1 MIPKVI
7 DNYSNKSENF
17 RRHTDPAWLWIVV
30 STASVSLHLLVF
42 WLIRS
47 TDEFPAWFPQ
57 SHQSSV
63 PIDFL
68 EISSEQKSIIKPKS
82 TTPKVKQQSSFSL
95 SPKSLP
101 ITHSNQDDSEITSSI
116 NLPQKHK
123 NLKPEVIKPEVIKP
137 EVIKPE
143 VIKPELIKPELIK
156 PEVLKPELIKPEL
169 IKPEVLKPEVI
180 KPEVTKPEV
189 IKPEVIKPEVIKPEL
204 IKPEVIKPEVTKPE
218 VIKPELIKPEVIKP
232 EVTKPE
238 VTKPEVT
245 KPELIKPLIR
255 QQSYPTNATPETTP
269 IIPEPEL
276 PWNRRQEVIL
286 GQETVLPSDIPAD
299 SPTPAVEPPL
309 NPNSEPSP
317 TVNQG
322 GSIATITPVLKEE
335 VNELIQQGQIRV
347 DGLPDVLAE
356 YKGSTE
362 KELELSSL
370 PTDEI
375 IKSANILISLIID
388 SNGYFQQAEII
399 TIEPEV
405 LPREISIYEQAINQ
419 IFAQERFLAGYNQDG
434 SKPDLSN
441 LYIRLQLKIEP
452 INSQ

>member
-1 MIPKVI
+1 
-7 DNYSNKSENF
+7 
-17 RRHTDPAWLWIVV
+17 
-30 STASVSLHLLVF
+30 
-42 WLIRS
+42 
-47 TDEFPAWFPQ
+47 
-57 SHQSSV
+57 
-63 PIDFL
+63 
-68 EISSEQKSIIKPKS
+68 
-82 TTPKVKQQSSFSL
+82 
-95 SPKSLP
+95 
-101 ITHSNQDDSEITSSI
+101 
-116 NLPQKHK
+116 
-123 NLKPEVIKPEVIKP
+123 
-137 EVIKPE
+137 
-143 VIKPELIKPELIK
+143 
-156 PEVLKPELIKPEL
+156 
-169 IKPEVLKPEVI
+169 
-180 KPEVTKPEV
+180 EVT
-189 IKPEVIKPEVIKPEL
+189 
-204 IKPEVIKPEVTKPE
+204 
-218 VIKPELIKPEVIKP
+218 
-232 EVTKPE
+232 
-238 VTKPEVT
+238 
-245 KPELIKPLIR
+245 KPLIR

-269 IIPEPEL
+269 IIPEREL

-286 GQETVLPSDIPAD
+286 GKETVLPSDIPAD

-322 GSIATITPVLKEE
+322 GAIATIAPVLKEE
-335 VNELIQQGQIRV
+335 VNELIQQRQIRA

-370 PTDEI
+370 PGDEI

-405 LPREISIYEQAINQ
+405 LSGEISIYEQAINQ
-419 IFAQERFLAGYNQDG
+419 IFADEMFLAGYNQDG

>member
-1 MIPKVI
+1 MIPTVI

-42 WLIRS
+42 WLMRS

-57 SHQSSV
+57 SNQNSI

-68 EISSEQKSIIKPKS
+68 EISSEQKSIIKQKS

-95 SPKSLP
+95 SPQSSA
-101 ITHSNQDDSEITSSI
+101 ITDSNQDHSEINSSV
-116 NLPQKHK
+116 NLPQQHK
-123 NLKPEVIKPEVIKP
+123 NQKPEV
-137 EVIKPE
+137 
-143 VIKPELIKPELIK
+143 
-156 PEVLKPELIKPEL
+156 
-169 IKPEVLKPEVI
+169 IKPEVLKPEV
-180 KPEVTKPEV
+180 T
-189 IKPEVIKPEVIKPEL
+189 
-204 IKPEVIKPEVTKPE
+204 
-218 VIKPELIKPEVIKP
+218 
-232 EVTKPE
+232 
-238 VTKPEVT
+238 
-245 KPELIKPLIR
+245 KPLIR

-269 IIPEPEL
+269 IIPEREL

-286 GQETVLPSDIPAD
+286 GKETVLPSDIPAD

-322 GSIATITPVLKEE
+322 GAIATITPVLKEE
-335 VNELIQQGQIRV
+335 VNELIQQRQIRA

-370 PTDEI
+370 PGDEI
-375 IKSANILISLIID
+375 ITSANILISLIID
-388 SNGYFQQAEII
+388 SNGHFQQAKII

-405 LPREISIYEQAINQ
+405 LSGEISIYEQAINQ
-419 IFAQERFLAGYNQDG
+419 IFADEMFLAGYNQDG

>member
-1 MIPKVI
+1 MIPTVI

-17 RRHTDPAWLWIVV
+17 RRRTDPAWLWIVV
-30 STASVSLHLLVF
+30 STASVSLHLFVF

-68 EISSEQKSIIKPKS
+68 EISSEQKPIIKPKS

-95 SPKSLP
+95 SPQSLP
-101 ITHSNQDDSEITSSI
+101 ITHNNQDHSEISSSI

-123 NLKPEVIKPEVIKP
+123 NQ
-137 EVIKPE
+137 
-143 VIKPELIKPELIK
+143 
-156 PEVLKPELIKPEL
+156 
-169 IKPEVLKPEVI
+169 KPEVLKPEVL
-180 KPEVTKPEV
+180 KPEVLKPEV
-189 IKPEVIKPEVIKPEL
+189 LKPEVLKPEVL
-204 IKPEVIKPEVTKPE
+204 KPEVLKPEVLKPE
-218 VIKPELIKPEVIKP
+218 VLKPEVLKP
-232 EVTKPE
+232 EVLKPE
-238 VTKPEVT
+238 VLKPEVL
-245 KPELIKPLIR
+245 KPEVLKPEVLKPEVLKPEVLKPLIR
-255 QQSYPTNATPETTP
+255 QQSYPTNVTPETTP
-269 IIPEPEL
+269 IIPEREL

-286 GQETVLPSDIPAD
+286 GKETALPSDIPAD

-322 GSIATITPVLKEE
+322 GAIATINPVQKEE
-335 VNELIQQGQIRV
+335 VNELIQQGQIRA

-362 KELELSSL
+362 KELELISL
-370 PTDEI
+370 PGDEI
-375 IKSANILISLIID
+375 IKSANILASLIID
-388 SNGYFQQAEII
+388 SNGSFQQAEII

-405 LPREISIYEQAINQ
+405 LSGERSIYEQAINR
-419 IFAQERFLAGYNQDG
+419 IFAQERFLAAYNQDG

>member
-1 MIPKVI
+1 MIPTVI

-42 WLIRS
+42 WLMRS

-57 SHQSSV
+57 SNQNSI

-68 EISSEQKSIIKPKS
+68 EISSEQKSIIKQKS

-95 SPKSLP
+95 SPQSSA
-101 ITHSNQDDSEITSSI
+101 ITDSNQDHSEINSSG
-116 NLPQKHK
+116 NLPQQHK
-123 NLKPEVIKPEVIKP
+123 NQKPEV
-137 EVIKPE
+137 
-143 VIKPELIKPELIK
+143 
-156 PEVLKPELIKPEL
+156 
-169 IKPEVLKPEVI
+169 IKPEVLKPEV
-180 KPEVTKPEV
+180 T
-189 IKPEVIKPEVIKPEL
+189 
-204 IKPEVIKPEVTKPE
+204 
-218 VIKPELIKPEVIKP
+218 
-232 EVTKPE
+232 
-238 VTKPEVT
+238 
-245 KPELIKPLIR
+245 KPLIR

-269 IIPEPEL
+269 IIPEREL

-286 GQETVLPSDIPAD
+286 GKETVLPSDIPAD

-322 GSIATITPVLKEE
+322 GAIATITPVLKEE
-335 VNELIQQGQIRV
+335 VNELIQQRQIRA

-370 PTDEI
+370 PGDEI
-375 IKSANILISLIID
+375 ITSANILISLIID
-388 SNGYFQQAEII
+388 SNGHFQQAKII

-405 LPREISIYEQAINQ
+405 LSGEISIYEQAINQ
-419 IFAQERFLAGYNQDG
+419 IFADEMFLAGYNQDG

>member
-123 NLKPEVIKPEVIKP
+123 NLKPEVLKPEVLKPEVLKPEVIKPEVIKP

-143 VIKPELIKPELIK
+143 VIKPEA
-156 PEVLKPELIKPEL
+156 
-169 IKPEVLKPEVI
+169 LKPEVI
-180 KPEVTKPEV
+180 
-189 IKPEVIKPEVIKPEL
+189 
-204 IKPEVIKPEVTKPE
+204 
-218 VIKPELIKPEVIKP
+218 
-232 EVTKPE
+232 
-238 VTKPEVT
+238 KPEVT

-322 GSIATITPVLKEE
+322 GAIATITPVLKEE

>member
-1 MIPKVI
+1 MIPTVI

-17 RRHTDPAWLWIVV
+17 RRHTDPAWLWILV

-57 SHQSSV
+57 SHQTSV

-68 EISSEQKSIIKPKS
+68 EISSEQKPIIKPKS
-82 TTPKVKQQSSFSL
+82 TTPKIKQQSSFL
-95 SPKSLP
+95 PSPKSLP
-101 ITHSNQDDSEITSSI
+101 ITHSNQDHNEITSSG

-123 NLKPEVIKPEVIKP
+123 NQKPEVIKPEVLKPQVLKPQVLKPEVTKPEVIKPEVIKP

-143 VIKPELIKPELIK
+143 VIKPE
-156 PEVLKPELIKPEL
+156 
-169 IKPEVLKPEVI
+169 VI
-180 KPEVTKPEV
+180 KPEV
-189 IKPEVIKPEVIKPEL
+189 
-204 IKPEVIKPEVTKPE
+204 
-218 VIKPELIKPEVIKP
+218 
-232 EVTKPE
+232 
-238 VTKPEVT
+238 
-245 KPELIKPLIR
+245 IKPLIR

-269 IIPEPEL
+269 IIPEREL

-286 GQETVLPSDIPAD
+286 GKETVLPSDIPAD

-322 GSIATITPVLKEE
+322 GAIATINPVPKEE
-335 VNELIQQGQIRV
+335 VNKLIQQGQIRV

-362 KELELSSL
+362 KELELISL
-370 PTDEI
+370 PGDEI
-375 IKSANILISLIID
+375 IKPANILTSLIID
-388 SNGYFQQAEII
+388 SNGFFQQAEII

-405 LPREISIYEQAINQ
+405 LSGERSIYEQAINR
-419 IFAQERFLAGYNQDG
+419 IFAQERFLAGYNQNG

>member
-1 MIPKVI
+1 MIPTVI

-30 STASVSLHLLVF
+30 STASVCLHLLVF

-57 SHQSSV
+57 SDQSSV

-68 EISSEQKSIIKPKS
+68 EISSEQKSIIKPTS

-101 ITHSNQDDSEITSSI
+101 ITHSNQDHSEINPSD
-116 NLPQKHK
+116 NLPQQHK
-123 NLKPEVIKPEVIKP
+123 NQKPEVLKPEVIKPEVIKP
-137 EVIKPE
+137 EV
-143 VIKPELIKPELIK
+143 
-156 PEVLKPELIKPEL
+156 
-169 IKPEVLKPEVI
+169 
-180 KPEVTKPEV
+180 TKPV
-189 IKPEVIKPEVIKPEL
+189 
-204 IKPEVIKPEVTKPE
+204 
-218 VIKPELIKPEVIKP
+218 
-232 EVTKPE
+232 
-238 VTKPEVT
+238 
-245 KPELIKPLIR
+245 IR

-269 IIPEPEL
+269 IIPEREL

-286 GQETVLPSDIPAD
+286 GKETVLPSDIPAD
-299 SPTPAVEPPL
+299 SPSPAVEPPL
-309 NPNSEPSP
+309 NSNSEPSP

-322 GSIATITPVLKEE
+322 GAIATIAPVLKEE
-335 VNELIQQGQIRV
+335 VNELIQQGEIRA

-370 PTDEI
+370 PGDEI

-405 LPREISIYEQAINQ
+405 LSGEISIYEQAINQ

>member
-1 MIPKVI
+1 MIPTVI

-42 WLIRS
+42 WLMRS

-57 SHQSSV
+57 SDQSSV

-68 EISSEQKSIIKPKS
+68 EISSEQKSIIKPTS

-95 SPKSLP
+95 SPQSSA
-101 ITHSNQDDSEITSSI
+101 ITDSNQDHSEINSSG
-116 NLPQKHK
+116 NLPQQHK
-123 NLKPEVIKPEVIKP
+123 NQKPEV
-137 EVIKPE
+137 
-143 VIKPELIKPELIK
+143 
-156 PEVLKPELIKPEL
+156 
-169 IKPEVLKPEVI
+169 IKPEVLKPEV
-180 KPEVTKPEV
+180 T
-189 IKPEVIKPEVIKPEL
+189 
-204 IKPEVIKPEVTKPE
+204 
-218 VIKPELIKPEVIKP
+218 
-232 EVTKPE
+232 
-238 VTKPEVT
+238 
-245 KPELIKPLIR
+245 KPLIR

-269 IIPEPEL
+269 IIPEREL

-286 GQETVLPSDIPAD
+286 GKETVLPSDIPAD

-322 GSIATITPVLKEE
+322 GAIATIAPVLKEE
-335 VNELIQQGQIRV
+335 VNELIQQGEIRA

-370 PTDEI
+370 PGDEI

-405 LPREISIYEQAINQ
+405 LSGEISIYEQAINQ

>member
-1 MIPKVI
+1 MIPTVI

-42 WLIRS
+42 WLMRS

-57 SHQSSV
+57 SDQSSV

-68 EISSEQKSIIKPKS
+68 EISSEQKSIIKPTS

-95 SPKSLP
+95 SPQSSA
-101 ITHSNQDDSEITSSI
+101 ITDSNQDHSEINSSV
-116 NLPQKHK
+116 NLPQQHK
-123 NLKPEVIKPEVIKP
+123 NQKPEV
-137 EVIKPE
+137 
-143 VIKPELIKPELIK
+143 
-156 PEVLKPELIKPEL
+156 
-169 IKPEVLKPEVI
+169 IKPEVLKPEV
-180 KPEVTKPEV
+180 T
-189 IKPEVIKPEVIKPEL
+189 
-204 IKPEVIKPEVTKPE
+204 
-218 VIKPELIKPEVIKP
+218 
-232 EVTKPE
+232 
-238 VTKPEVT
+238 
-245 KPELIKPLIR
+245 KPLIR

-269 IIPEPEL
+269 IIPEREL

-286 GQETVLPSDIPAD
+286 GKETVLPSDIPAD

-317 TVNQG
+317 TANKG
-322 GSIATITPVLKEE
+322 GAIATITPVLKEE
-335 VNELIQQGQIRV
+335 VNELIQQGEIRA

-370 PTDEI
+370 PGDEI

-405 LPREISIYEQAINQ
+405 LSGEISIYEQAINQ

>member
-1 MIPKVI
+1 MIPTVI

-30 STASVSLHLLVF
+30 SIASVSIHLLVF

-95 SPKSLP
+95 SPKSSA
-101 ITHSNQDDSEITSSI
+101 ITDSNQDHSEINPSD
-116 NLPQKHK
+116 NLPQQHK
-123 NLKPEVIKPEVIKP
+123 NQKPEVLKPEVLKPEVLKPEVIKPEVIKP

-143 VIKPELIKPELIK
+143 A
-156 PEVLKPELIKPEL
+156 
-169 IKPEVLKPEVI
+169 
-180 KPEVTKPEV
+180 
-189 IKPEVIKPEVIKPEL
+189 
-204 IKPEVIKPEVTKPE
+204 
-218 VIKPELIKPEVIKP
+218 
-232 EVTKPE
+232 
-238 VTKPEVT
+238 
-245 KPELIKPLIR
+245 IKPLIR
-255 QQSYPTNATPETTP
+255 QQSYPSNATPETTP
-269 IIPEPEL
+269 IIPEREL
-276 PWNRRQEVIL
+276 PWHRRQEVIL
-286 GQETVLPSDIPAD
+286 GKETVLPSDIPAS

-309 NPNSEPSP
+309 NSNSEPSP

-322 GSIATITPVLKEE
+322 GAIATITPILREE
-335 VNELIQQGQIRV
+335 INELIQKGQIRA
-347 DGLPDVLAE
+347 DGLPDVIAE
-356 YKGSTE
+356 YKGSTD
-362 KELELSSL
+362 KEIELISL
-370 PTDEI
+370 PGDEI
-375 IKSANILISLIID
+375 IQSANILTSLIID
-388 SNGYFQQAEII
+388 SNGYFKQAEII

-405 LPREISIYEQAINQ
+405 LSGERSIYEQAINQ
-419 IFAQERFLAGYNQDG
+419 IFAQERFIAGYNQDG

>member
-1 MIPKVI
+1 MIPTVI

-42 WLIRS
+42 WLMRS

-57 SHQSSV
+57 SNQNSI

-68 EISSEQKSIIKPKS
+68 EISSEQKSIIKPTS

-95 SPKSLP
+95 SPQSSA
-101 ITHSNQDDSEITSSI
+101 ITHSNQDHSEINPSD
-116 NLPQKHK
+116 NLPQQHK
-123 NLKPEVIKPEVIKP
+123 NQKPEV
-137 EVIKPE
+137 
-143 VIKPELIKPELIK
+143 
-156 PEVLKPELIKPEL
+156 
-169 IKPEVLKPEVI
+169 IKPEVLKPEV
-180 KPEVTKPEV
+180 T
-189 IKPEVIKPEVIKPEL
+189 
-204 IKPEVIKPEVTKPE
+204 
-218 VIKPELIKPEVIKP
+218 
-232 EVTKPE
+232 
-238 VTKPEVT
+238 
-245 KPELIKPLIR
+245 KPLIR

-269 IIPEPEL
+269 IIPEREL

-286 GQETVLPSDIPAD
+286 GKETVLPSDIPAD

-322 GSIATITPVLKEE
+322 GAIATIAPVLKEE
-335 VNELIQQGQIRV
+335 VNELIQQGEIRA

-370 PTDEI
+370 PGDEI

-405 LPREISIYEQAINQ
+405 LSGEISIYEQAINQ

>member
-1 MIPKVI
+1 MIPTVI

-42 WLIRS
+42 WLMRS

-57 SHQSSV
+57 SDQSSV

-68 EISSEQKSIIKPKS
+68 EISSEQKSIIKPTS

-95 SPKSLP
+95 SPQSSA
-101 ITHSNQDDSEITSSI
+101 ITHSNQDHSEINSSV
-116 NLPQKHK
+116 NLPQQHK
-123 NLKPEVIKPEVIKP
+123 NQKPEV
-137 EVIKPE
+137 
-143 VIKPELIKPELIK
+143 
-156 PEVLKPELIKPEL
+156 
-169 IKPEVLKPEVI
+169 IKPEVLKPEV
-180 KPEVTKPEV
+180 T
-189 IKPEVIKPEVIKPEL
+189 
-204 IKPEVIKPEVTKPE
+204 
-218 VIKPELIKPEVIKP
+218 
-232 EVTKPE
+232 
-238 VTKPEVT
+238 
-245 KPELIKPLIR
+245 KPLIR

-269 IIPEPEL
+269 IIPEREL

-286 GQETVLPSDIPAD
+286 GKETVLPSDIPAD

-322 GSIATITPVLKEE
+322 GAIATIAPVLKEE
-335 VNELIQQGQIRV
+335 VNELIQQGEIRA

-370 PTDEI
+370 PGDEI
-375 IKSANILISLIID
+375 ITSANILTSLIID

-405 LPREISIYEQAINQ
+405 LSGEISIYEQAINQ

>member
-1 MIPKVI
+1 MIPTVI

-42 WLIRS
+42 WLMRS

-57 SHQSSV
+57 SDQSSV

-95 SPKSLP
+95 SPQSSD
-101 ITHSNQDDSEITSSI
+101 ITHSNQDHSEINPSD
-116 NLPQKHK
+116 NLPQQHK
-123 NLKPEVIKPEVIKP
+123 NQKPEV
-137 EVIKPE
+137 
-143 VIKPELIKPELIK
+143 
-156 PEVLKPELIKPEL
+156 
-169 IKPEVLKPEVI
+169 IKPEVLKPEV
-180 KPEVTKPEV
+180 T
-189 IKPEVIKPEVIKPEL
+189 
-204 IKPEVIKPEVTKPE
+204 
-218 VIKPELIKPEVIKP
+218 
-232 EVTKPE
+232 
-238 VTKPEVT
+238 
-245 KPELIKPLIR
+245 KPLIR

-269 IIPEPEL
+269 IIPEREL

-286 GQETVLPSDIPAD
+286 GKETVLPSDIPAD

-322 GSIATITPVLKEE
+322 GAIATIAPVLKEE
-335 VNELIQQGQIRV
+335 VNELIQQGEIRA

-370 PTDEI
+370 PGDEI

-405 LPREISIYEQAINQ
+405 LSGEISIYEQAINR

>member
-1 MIPKVI
+1 MIPTVI

-30 STASVSLHLLVF
+30 YTASVSLHLLVF

-57 SHQSSV
+57 SHQTSV

-68 EISSEQKSIIKPKS
+68 EISSEQKPIIKPKS
-82 TTPKVKQQSSFSL
+82 TTPKIKQQSSFL
-95 SPKSLP
+95 PSPKSLP
-101 ITHSNQDDSEITSSI
+101 ITHSNQDHSEITSSG

-123 NLKPEVIKPEVIKP
+123 NQKPEVIKPEVIKPEVIKPEVLKPQVLKPEVIKPEVIKP

-143 VIKPELIKPELIK
+143 VIKPE
-156 PEVLKPELIKPEL
+156 
-169 IKPEVLKPEVI
+169 
-180 KPEVTKPEV
+180 V
-189 IKPEVIKPEVIKPEL
+189 IKPEVIKPEVIKP
-204 IKPEVIKPEVTKPE
+204 
-218 VIKPELIKPEVIKP
+218 
-232 EVTKPE
+232 
-238 VTKPEVT
+238 
-245 KPELIKPLIR
+245 LIR
-255 QQSYPTNATPETTP
+255 QQSYPTNVRPETTP
-269 IIPEPEL
+269 IIPEREL

-286 GQETVLPSDIPAD
+286 GKETALPSDIPAD

-322 GSIATITPVLKEE
+322 GAIATIHPVLKEE
-335 VNELIQQGQIRV
+335 VNELIQKRQIRA

-362 KELELSSL
+362 KELELISL
-370 PTDEI
+370 PGDEI
-375 IKSANILISLIID
+375 IKSANILASLIID

>member
-1 MIPKVI
+1 MIPTVI

-42 WLIRS
+42 WLMRS

-57 SHQSSV
+57 SDQSSV

-68 EISSEQKSIIKPKS
+68 EISSEQKSIIKPTS

-95 SPKSLP
+95 SPQSSA
-101 ITHSNQDDSEITSSI
+101 ITHSNQDHSEINPSD
-116 NLPQKHK
+116 NLPQQHK
-123 NLKPEVIKPEVIKP
+123 NQKPEV
-137 EVIKPE
+137 
-143 VIKPELIKPELIK
+143 
-156 PEVLKPELIKPEL
+156 
-169 IKPEVLKPEVI
+169 IKPEVLKPEV
-180 KPEVTKPEV
+180 T
-189 IKPEVIKPEVIKPEL
+189 
-204 IKPEVIKPEVTKPE
+204 
-218 VIKPELIKPEVIKP
+218 
-232 EVTKPE
+232 
-238 VTKPEVT
+238 
-245 KPELIKPLIR
+245 KPLIR

-269 IIPEPEL
+269 IIPEREL

-286 GQETVLPSDIPAD
+286 GKETVLPSDIPAD

-322 GSIATITPVLKEE
+322 GAIATIAPVLKEE
-335 VNELIQQGQIRV
+335 VNELIQQGEIRA

-370 PTDEI
+370 PGDEI

-405 LPREISIYEQAINQ
+405 LSGEISIYEQAINQ
-419 IFAQERFLAGYNQDG
+419 IFADEMFLAGYNQDG

>member
-1 MIPKVI
+1 MIPTVI

-42 WLIRS
+42 WLMRS

-57 SHQSSV
+57 SDQSSV

-68 EISSEQKSIIKPKS
+68 EISSEQKSIIKPTS

-95 SPKSLP
+95 SPQSSA
-101 ITHSNQDDSEITSSI
+101 ITHSNQDHSEINPSD
-116 NLPQKHK
+116 NLPQQHK
-123 NLKPEVIKPEVIKP
+123 NQKPEV
-137 EVIKPE
+137 
-143 VIKPELIKPELIK
+143 
-156 PEVLKPELIKPEL
+156 
-169 IKPEVLKPEVI
+169 IKPEVLKPEV
-180 KPEVTKPEV
+180 T
-189 IKPEVIKPEVIKPEL
+189 
-204 IKPEVIKPEVTKPE
+204 
-218 VIKPELIKPEVIKP
+218 
-232 EVTKPE
+232 
-238 VTKPEVT
+238 
-245 KPELIKPLIR
+245 KPLIR

-269 IIPEPEL
+269 IIPEREL

-286 GQETVLPSDIPAD
+286 GKETVLPSDIPAD

-322 GSIATITPVLKEE
+322 GAIATIAPVLKEE
-335 VNELIQQGQIRV
+335 VNELIQQGEIRA

-370 PTDEI
+370 PGDEI

-405 LPREISIYEQAINQ
+405 LSGEISIYEQAINR

>member
-101 ITHSNQDDSEITSSI
+101 ITHSNQDHSEITSSI

-123 NLKPEVIKPEVIKP
+123 NQKPEVLKPEVLKPEVLKPEVLKPEVLKPEVIKPEVIKP

-143 VIKPELIKPELIK
+143 ALKPEVIKPELIKPELIK
-156 PEVLKPELIKPEL
+156 PEL
-169 IKPEVLKPEVI
+169 IKPEV
-180 KPEVTKPEV
+180 
-189 IKPEVIKPEVIKPEL
+189 
-204 IKPEVIKPEVTKPE
+204 
-218 VIKPELIKPEVIKP
+218 IKPEVIKP

-238 VTKPEVT
+238 VTKPEVIKPEVI

-322 GSIATITPVLKEE
+322 GAIATITPVLKEE

-405 LPREISIYEQAINQ
+405 LSGERSIYEQAINR

>member
-68 EISSEQKSIIKPKS
+68 EISSEQKSIIKLKS

-101 ITHSNQDDSEITSSI
+101 ITHSNQDHSEITSSV

-123 NLKPEVIKPEVIKP
+123 NQKPEVLKPEVTKPEVIKPEVIKPEVLKPEVIKPEVIKP

-143 VIKPELIKPELIK
+143 V
-156 PEVLKPELIKPEL
+156 
-169 IKPEVLKPEVI
+169 LKPEVI
-180 KPEVTKPEV
+180 KPEVT
-189 IKPEVIKPEVIKPEL
+189 
-204 IKPEVIKPEVTKPE
+204 
-218 VIKPELIKPEVIKP
+218 
-232 EVTKPE
+232 
-238 VTKPEVT
+238 
-245 KPELIKPLIR
+245 KPLIR

-322 GSIATITPVLKEE
+322 GAIATINPVLKEE

>member
-1 MIPKVI
+1 MIPTVI

-42 WLIRS
+42 WLMRS

-57 SHQSSV
+57 SDQSSV

-68 EISSEQKSIIKPKS
+68 EISSEQKPIIKPKS

-101 ITHSNQDDSEITSSI
+101 ITHSNQDHSEITSSV

-123 NLKPEVIKPEVIKP
+123 NQ
-137 EVIKPE
+137 
-143 VIKPELIKPELIK
+143 
-156 PEVLKPELIKPEL
+156 
-169 IKPEVLKPEVI
+169 KPEVLKPEVI
-180 KPEVTKPEV
+180 KPEVLKPEV
-189 IKPEVIKPEVIKPEL
+189 
-204 IKPEVIKPEVTKPE
+204 
-218 VIKPELIKPEVIKP
+218 IKPEVIKP

-238 VTKPEVT
+238 VTKPEVL
-245 KPELIKPLIR
+245 KPEVIKPLIR

-269 IIPEPEL
+269 IIPEREL

-286 GQETVLPSDIPAD
+286 GKETVLPSDIPAD

-322 GSIATITPVLKEE
+322 GAIATINPVQKEE
-335 VNELIQQGQIRV
+335 VNELIQQGEIRA

-362 KELELSSL
+362 KELELISL
-370 PTDEI
+370 PGDEI
-375 IKSANILISLIID
+375 IKSANILASLIID

-405 LPREISIYEQAINQ
+405 LSGEINIYEQAINQ

>member
-1 MIPKVI
+1 MIPTVI

-42 WLIRS
+42 WLMRS

-57 SHQSSV
+57 SDQSSV

-95 SPKSLP
+95 SPQSSD
-101 ITHSNQDDSEITSSI
+101 ITHSNQDHSEINPSD
-116 NLPQKHK
+116 NLPQQHK
-123 NLKPEVIKPEVIKP
+123 NQ
-137 EVIKPE
+137 
-143 VIKPELIKPELIK
+143 
-156 PEVLKPELIKPEL
+156 
-169 IKPEVLKPEVI
+169 KPEVLKPEVTKPEVLKPEVTKPEVL

-189 IKPEVIKPEVIKPEL
+189 I
-204 IKPEVIKPEVTKPE
+204 
-218 VIKPELIKPEVIKP
+218 
-232 EVTKPE
+232 
-238 VTKPEVT
+238 
-245 KPELIKPLIR
+245 
-255 QQSYPTNATPETTP
+255 
-269 IIPEPEL
+269 IPEREL

-286 GQETVLPSDIPAD
+286 GKETVLPSDIPAD

-322 GSIATITPVLKEE
+322 GAIATIAPVLKEE
-335 VNELIQQGQIRV
+335 VNELIQQGEIRA

-370 PTDEI
+370 PGDEI

-405 LPREISIYEQAINQ
+405 LSGEISIYEQAINR

>member
-1 MIPKVI
+1 MIPTVI

-42 WLIRS
+42 WLMRS

-57 SHQSSV
+57 SNQNSI

-68 EISSEQKSIIKPKS
+68 EISSEQKSIIKQKS

-95 SPKSLP
+95 SPQSSA
-101 ITHSNQDDSEITSSI
+101 ITDSNQDHSEINSSG
-116 NLPQKHK
+116 NLPQQHK
-123 NLKPEVIKPEVIKP
+123 NQKPEV
-137 EVIKPE
+137 
-143 VIKPELIKPELIK
+143 
-156 PEVLKPELIKPEL
+156 
-169 IKPEVLKPEVI
+169 IKPEVLKPEV
-180 KPEVTKPEV
+180 T
-189 IKPEVIKPEVIKPEL
+189 
-204 IKPEVIKPEVTKPE
+204 
-218 VIKPELIKPEVIKP
+218 
-232 EVTKPE
+232 
-238 VTKPEVT
+238 
-245 KPELIKPLIR
+245 KPLIR

-269 IIPEPEL
+269 IIPEREL

-286 GQETVLPSDIPAD
+286 GKETVLPSDIPAD

-322 GSIATITPVLKEE
+322 GAIATITPVLKEE
-335 VNELIQQGQIRV
+335 VNELIQQIQIRA

-370 PTDEI
+370 PGDEI
-375 IKSANILISLIID
+375 ITSANILISLIID
-388 SNGYFQQAEII
+388 SNGHFQQAKII

-405 LPREISIYEQAINQ
+405 LSGEISIYEQAINQ
-419 IFAQERFLAGYNQDG
+419 IFADEMFLAGYNQDG

>member
-1 MIPKVI
+1 MIPTVI

-17 RRHTDPAWLWIVV
+17 RRRTDPAWLWIVV
-30 STASVSLHLLVF
+30 STASVSLHLFVF

-68 EISSEQKSIIKPKS
+68 EISSEQKPIIKPKS

-95 SPKSLP
+95 SPQSLP
-101 ITHSNQDDSEITSSI
+101 ITHNNQDHSEISSSI

-123 NLKPEVIKPEVIKP
+123 NQ
-137 EVIKPE
+137 
-143 VIKPELIKPELIK
+143 
-156 PEVLKPELIKPEL
+156 
-169 IKPEVLKPEVI
+169 KPEVLKPEVLKPEVLKPEVLKPEVLKPEVLKPEVL

-189 IKPEVIKPEVIKPEL
+189 LKPEVL
-204 IKPEVIKPEVTKPE
+204 KPEVTKPE
-218 VIKPELIKPEVIKP
+218 VLKPEVLKP
-232 EVTKPE
+232 EV
-238 VTKPEVT
+238 
-245 KPELIKPLIR
+245 LKPLIR
-255 QQSYPTNATPETTP
+255 QQSYPTNVTPETTP
-269 IIPEPEL
+269 IIPEREL

-286 GQETVLPSDIPAD
+286 GKETALPSDIPAD

-322 GSIATITPVLKEE
+322 GAIATINPVQKEE
-335 VNELIQQGQIRV
+335 VNELIQQGQIRA

-362 KELELSSL
+362 KELELISL
-370 PTDEI
+370 PGDEI
-375 IKSANILISLIID
+375 IKSANILASLIID
-388 SNGYFQQAEII
+388 SNGSFQQAEII

-405 LPREISIYEQAINQ
+405 LSGERSIYEQAINR
-419 IFAQERFLAGYNQDG
+419 IFAQERFLAAYNQDG

>member
-1 MIPKVI
+1 MIPTVI

-42 WLIRS
+42 WLMRS

-57 SHQSSV
+57 SNQNSI

-68 EISSEQKSIIKPKS
+68 EISSEQKSIIKPTS

-95 SPKSLP
+95 SPQSSA
-101 ITHSNQDDSEITSSI
+101 ITDSNQDHSEINSSG
-116 NLPQKHK
+116 NLPQQHK
-123 NLKPEVIKPEVIKP
+123 NQKPEV
-137 EVIKPE
+137 
-143 VIKPELIKPELIK
+143 
-156 PEVLKPELIKPEL
+156 
-169 IKPEVLKPEVI
+169 IKPEVLKPEV
-180 KPEVTKPEV
+180 T
-189 IKPEVIKPEVIKPEL
+189 
-204 IKPEVIKPEVTKPE
+204 
-218 VIKPELIKPEVIKP
+218 
-232 EVTKPE
+232 
-238 VTKPEVT
+238 
-245 KPELIKPLIR
+245 KPLIR

-269 IIPEPEL
+269 IIPEREL

-286 GQETVLPSDIPAD
+286 GKETVLPSDIPAD

-322 GSIATITPVLKEE
+322 GAIATITPVLKEE
-335 VNELIQQGQIRV
+335 VNELIQQRQIRA

-370 PTDEI
+370 PGDEI

-405 LPREISIYEQAINQ
+405 LSGEISIYEQAINQ
-419 IFAQERFLAGYNQDG
+419 IFADEMFLAGYNQDG

>member
-68 EISSEQKSIIKPKS
+68 EISSEQKSIIKLKS

-101 ITHSNQDDSEITSSI
+101 ITHSNQDHSEITSSI

-123 NLKPEVIKPEVIKP
+123 NQ
-137 EVIKPE
+137 
-143 VIKPELIKPELIK
+143 
-156 PEVLKPELIKPEL
+156 
-169 IKPEVLKPEVI
+169 KPEVLKPEVL
-180 KPEVTKPEV
+180 KPEVT
-189 IKPEVIKPEVIKPEL
+189 
-204 IKPEVIKPEVTKPE
+204 
-218 VIKPELIKPEVIKP
+218 
-232 EVTKPE
+232 
-238 VTKPEVT
+238 
-245 KPELIKPLIR
+245 KPLIR

-322 GSIATITPVLKEE
+322 GAIATITPVLKEE

>member
-101 ITHSNQDDSEITSSI
+101 ITDSNQDHSDITSSV

-123 NLKPEVIKPEVIKP
+123 NQ
-137 EVIKPE
+137 
-143 VIKPELIKPELIK
+143 
-156 PEVLKPELIKPEL
+156 
-169 IKPEVLKPEVI
+169 KPEVLKPEVL
-180 KPEVTKPEV
+180 KPEV
-189 IKPEVIKPEVIKPEL
+189 L
-204 IKPEVIKPEVTKPE
+204 
-218 VIKPELIKPEVIKP
+218 KP

-238 VTKPEVT
+238 VT
-245 KPELIKPLIR
+245 KPLIR

-269 IIPEPEL
+269 IIPEREL

-286 GQETVLPSDIPAD
+286 GKETFLPPDIPAD
-299 SPTPAVEPPL
+299 SPTPTVEPPL

-322 GSIATITPVLKEE
+322 GAIATITPVPKEE
-335 VNELIQQGQIRV
+335 VNELIQQEQIRV

>member
-63 PIDFL
+63 PIDLL

-123 NLKPEVIKPEVIKP
+123 TQKPEVLKPEVLKPEVIKPEVLKP

-143 VIKPELIKPELIK
+143 VLK
-156 PEVLKPELIKPEL
+156 PEVI
-169 IKPEVLKPEVI
+169 KPEVI

-189 IKPEVIKPEVIKPEL
+189 IKPEVL
-204 IKPEVIKPEVTKPE
+204 
-218 VIKPELIKPEVIKP
+218 KP

-238 VTKPEVT
+238 VT
-245 KPELIKPLIR
+245 KPLIR

-322 GSIATITPVLKEE
+322 GAIATITPVLKEE
-335 VNELIQQGQIRV
+335 VNELIQQGQIRA

>member
-101 ITHSNQDDSEITSSI
+101 ITHSNQDHSEITSSI

-123 NLKPEVIKPEVIKP
+123 NQKPEVLKPEVLKPEVLKPEVLKPEVLKPEVIKPEVIKP

-143 VIKPELIKPELIK
+143 ALKPEVIKPELIKPELIK
-156 PEVLKPELIKPEL
+156 PEL
-169 IKPEVLKPEVI
+169 IKPEVIKPEALKPEVI

-189 IKPEVIKPEVIKPEL
+189 IKPEVI
-204 IKPEVIKPEVTKPE
+204 
-218 VIKPELIKPEVIKP
+218 
-232 EVTKPE
+232 
-238 VTKPEVT
+238 

-322 GSIATITPVLKEE
+322 GAIATITPVLKEE

-405 LPREISIYEQAINQ
+405 LSGERSIYEQAINR

>member
-1 MIPKVI
+1 MIPTVI

-42 WLIRS
+42 WLMRS

-57 SHQSSV
+57 SDQSSV

-68 EISSEQKSIIKPKS
+68 EISSEQKSIIKPTS

-95 SPKSLP
+95 SPQSSA
-101 ITHSNQDDSEITSSI
+101 ITHSNQDHSEINPSD
-116 NLPQKHK
+116 NLPQQHK
-123 NLKPEVIKPEVIKP
+123 NQKPEV
-137 EVIKPE
+137 
-143 VIKPELIKPELIK
+143 
-156 PEVLKPELIKPEL
+156 
-169 IKPEVLKPEVI
+169 IKPEVLKPEV
-180 KPEVTKPEV
+180 T
-189 IKPEVIKPEVIKPEL
+189 
-204 IKPEVIKPEVTKPE
+204 
-218 VIKPELIKPEVIKP
+218 
-232 EVTKPE
+232 
-238 VTKPEVT
+238 
-245 KPELIKPLIR
+245 KPLIR

-269 IIPEPEL
+269 IIPEREL

-286 GQETVLPSDIPAD
+286 GKETVLPSDIPAD

-317 TVNQG
+317 TANKG
-322 GSIATITPVLKEE
+322 GAIATIAPILKEE
-335 VNELIQQGQIRV
+335 VNELIQQGQIRA

-356 YKGSTE
+356 YKGSTD

-370 PTDEI
+370 PGDEI

-405 LPREISIYEQAINQ
+405 LSGEISIYEQAINQ

>member
-1 MIPKVI
+1 MIPTVI

-17 RRHTDPAWLWIVV
+17 RRRTDPAWLWIVV
-30 STASVSLHLLVF
+30 STASVSLHLFVF

-68 EISSEQKSIIKPKS
+68 EISSEQKPIIKPKS

-95 SPKSLP
+95 SPQSLP
-101 ITHSNQDDSEITSSI
+101 ITHNNQDHSEISSSI

-123 NLKPEVIKPEVIKP
+123 NQ
-137 EVIKPE
+137 
-143 VIKPELIKPELIK
+143 
-156 PEVLKPELIKPEL
+156 
-169 IKPEVLKPEVI
+169 KPEVLKPEVL
-180 KPEVTKPEV
+180 KPEVLKPEV
-189 IKPEVIKPEVIKPEL
+189 LKPEVLKPEVL
-204 IKPEVIKPEVTKPE
+204 KPEVLKPEVLKPE
-218 VIKPELIKPEVIKP
+218 VLKPEVLKP
-232 EVTKPE
+232 EVLKPE
-238 VTKPEVT
+238 VLKPEVL
-245 KPELIKPLIR
+245 KPEVLKPEVLKPEVLKPEVLKPEVLKPEVLKPEVLKPEVLKPLIR
-255 QQSYPTNATPETTP
+255 QQSYPTNVTPETTP
-269 IIPEPEL
+269 IIPEREL

-286 GQETVLPSDIPAD
+286 GKETALPSDIPAD

-322 GSIATITPVLKEE
+322 GAIATINPVQKEE
-335 VNELIQQGQIRV
+335 VNELIQQGQIRA

-362 KELELSSL
+362 KELELISL
-370 PTDEI
+370 PGDEI
-375 IKSANILISLIID
+375 IKSANILASLIID
-388 SNGYFQQAEII
+388 SNGSFQQAEII

-405 LPREISIYEQAINQ
+405 LSGERSIYEQAINR
-419 IFAQERFLAGYNQDG
+419 IFAQERFLAAYNQDG

>member
-101 ITHSNQDDSEITSSI
+101 ITDSNQDHSDITSSV

-123 NLKPEVIKPEVIKP
+123 TQ
-137 EVIKPE
+137 
-143 VIKPELIKPELIK
+143 K
-156 PEVLKPELIKPEL
+156 PEVLKPEVLKPEVL
-169 IKPEVLKPEVI
+169 KPEVLKPEVLKPEVTKPEVIKPEVLKPEVI
-180 KPEVTKPEV
+180 KPEV
-189 IKPEVIKPEVIKPEL
+189 IN
-204 IKPEVIKPEVTKPE
+204 PEVTKPE
-218 VIKPELIKPEVIKP
+218 VIKPE
-232 EVTKPE
+232 VT
-238 VTKPEVT
+238 
-245 KPELIKPLIR
+245 KPLIR

-322 GSIATITPVLKEE
+322 GAIATITPVLKEE
-335 VNELIQQGQIRV
+335 VNELIQEGQIRV

-362 KELELSSL
+362 KELELISL

>member
-1 MIPKVI
+1 MIPTVI

-42 WLIRS
+42 WLMRS

-57 SHQSSV
+57 SDQSSV

-68 EISSEQKSIIKPKS
+68 EISSEQKSIIKPTS

-95 SPKSLP
+95 SPQSSA
-101 ITHSNQDDSEITSSI
+101 ITDSNQDHSEINSSG
-116 NLPQKHK
+116 NLPQQHK
-123 NLKPEVIKPEVIKP
+123 NQKPEV
-137 EVIKPE
+137 
-143 VIKPELIKPELIK
+143 
-156 PEVLKPELIKPEL
+156 
-169 IKPEVLKPEVI
+169 IKPEVLKPEV
-180 KPEVTKPEV
+180 T
-189 IKPEVIKPEVIKPEL
+189 
-204 IKPEVIKPEVTKPE
+204 
-218 VIKPELIKPEVIKP
+218 
-232 EVTKPE
+232 
-238 VTKPEVT
+238 
-245 KPELIKPLIR
+245 KPLIR

-269 IIPEPEL
+269 IIPEREL

-286 GQETVLPSDIPAD
+286 GKETVLPSDIPAD

-322 GSIATITPVLKEE
+322 GAIATIAPVLKEE
-335 VNELIQQGQIRV
+335 VNELIQQGEIRA

-370 PTDEI
+370 PGDEI

-405 LPREISIYEQAINQ
+405 LSGEISIYEQAINR

>member
-68 EISSEQKSIIKPKS
+68 EISSEQKSIIKLKS

-101 ITHSNQDDSEITSSI
+101 ITHSNQDHSEITSSV

-123 NLKPEVIKPEVIKP
+123 NQKPEVLKPEVTKPEVIKPEVIKPEVLKPEVIKPEVIKP

-143 VIKPELIKPELIK
+143 V
-156 PEVLKPELIKPEL
+156 
-169 IKPEVLKPEVI
+169 LKPEVI
-180 KPEVTKPEV
+180 KPEVT
-189 IKPEVIKPEVIKPEL
+189 
-204 IKPEVIKPEVTKPE
+204 
-218 VIKPELIKPEVIKP
+218 
-232 EVTKPE
+232 
-238 VTKPEVT
+238 
-245 KPELIKPLIR
+245 KPLIR

-286 GQETVLPSDIPAD
+286 GKETVLPSDIPAD

-322 GSIATITPVLKEE
+322 GAIATINPVLKEE

>member
-1 MIPKVI
+1 MIPTVI

-42 WLIRS
+42 WLMRS

-57 SHQSSV
+57 SDQSSV

-68 EISSEQKSIIKPKS
+68 EISSEQKPIIKPKS

-95 SPKSLP
+95 SPQSSA
-101 ITHSNQDDSEITSSI
+101 ITHSNQDHSEINPSD
-116 NLPQKHK
+116 NLPQQHK
-123 NLKPEVIKPEVIKP
+123 NQKPEVLKPEVIKPEVIKP

-143 VIKPELIKPELIK
+143 VIKPEVLKPEVIK
-156 PEVLKPELIKPEL
+156 PEVLKPEVT
-169 IKPEVLKPEVI
+169 KPEVLKPEVI
-180 KPEVTKPEV
+180 KPV
-189 IKPEVIKPEVIKPEL
+189 
-204 IKPEVIKPEVTKPE
+204 
-218 VIKPELIKPEVIKP
+218 
-232 EVTKPE
+232 
-238 VTKPEVT
+238 
-245 KPELIKPLIR
+245 IR

-269 IIPEPEL
+269 IIPEREL

-286 GQETVLPSDIPAD
+286 GKETVLPSDIPAD

-322 GSIATITPVLKEE
+322 GAIATIAPVLKEE
-335 VNELIQQGQIRV
+335 VNELIQQGQIRA

-370 PTDEI
+370 PGDEI
-375 IKSANILISLIID
+375 IKSANILASLIID
-388 SNGYFQQAEII
+388 SNGSFQQAEII

-405 LPREISIYEQAINQ
+405 LSGERSIYEQAINR

>member
-1 MIPKVI
+1 MIPTVI

-30 STASVSLHLLVF
+30 SIASVSIHLLVF

-95 SPKSLP
+95 SPKSSA
-101 ITHSNQDDSEITSSI
+101 ITDSNQDHSEINPSD
-116 NLPQKHK
+116 NLPQQHK
-123 NLKPEVIKPEVIKP
+123 NQKPEVIKPEVIKPEVLKPEVIKPEVLKPEVLKPEVLKPEVIKPEVIKP
-137 EVIKPE
+137 EV
-143 VIKPELIKPELIK
+143 
-156 PEVLKPELIKPEL
+156 
-169 IKPEVLKPEVI
+169 
-180 KPEVTKPEV
+180 
-189 IKPEVIKPEVIKPEL
+189 
-204 IKPEVIKPEVTKPE
+204 
-218 VIKPELIKPEVIKP
+218 
-232 EVTKPE
+232 
-238 VTKPEVT
+238 
-245 KPELIKPLIR
+245 IKPLIR

-269 IIPEPEL
+269 IIPEREL
-276 PWNRRQEVIL
+276 PWHRRQEVIL
-286 GQETVLPSDIPAD
+286 GKETVLPSDIPAS

-309 NPNSEPSP
+309 NSNSEPSP

-322 GSIATITPVLKEE
+322 GAIATITPVLKEE
-335 VNELIQQGQIRV
+335 VNELIQEKQIRA
-347 DGLPDVLAE
+347 DGLPDVLPE

-370 PTDEI
+370 PGDEI

-388 SNGYFQQAEII
+388 SNGYFKQAEII

-405 LPREISIYEQAINQ
+405 LSGERSIYEQAINQ
-419 IFAQERFLAGYNQDG
+419 IFAQERFIAGYNQDG

>member
-1 MIPKVI
+1 MIPTVI

-42 WLIRS
+42 WLMRS

-57 SHQSSV
+57 SDQSSV

-95 SPKSLP
+95 SPQSSD
-101 ITHSNQDDSEITSSI
+101 ITHSNQDHSEINPSD
-116 NLPQKHK
+116 NLPQQHK
-123 NLKPEVIKPEVIKP
+123 NQKPEVT
-137 EVIKPE
+137 
-143 VIKPELIKPELIK
+143 
-156 PEVLKPELIKPEL
+156 
-169 IKPEVLKPEVI
+169 KPEVLKPEVL

-189 IKPEVIKPEVIKPEL
+189 IKPEVIKPEV
-204 IKPEVIKPEVTKPE
+204 T
-218 VIKPELIKPEVIKP
+218 
-232 EVTKPE
+232 
-238 VTKPEVT
+238 
-245 KPELIKPLIR
+245 KPLIR

-269 IIPEPEL
+269 IIPEREL

-286 GQETVLPSDIPAD
+286 GKETVLPSDIPAD

-322 GSIATITPVLKEE
+322 GAIATIAPVLKEE
-335 VNELIQQGQIRV
+335 VNELIQQGEIRA

-370 PTDEI
+370 PGDEI

-405 LPREISIYEQAINQ
+405 LSGEISIYEQAINQ

>member
-1 MIPKVI
+1 MIPTVI

-42 WLIRS
+42 WLMRS

-57 SHQSSV
+57 SDQSSV

-68 EISSEQKSIIKPKS
+68 EISSEQKSIIKPTS

-95 SPKSLP
+95 SPQSSA
-101 ITHSNQDDSEITSSI
+101 ITDSNQDHSEINPSD
-116 NLPQKHK
+116 NLPQQHK
-123 NLKPEVIKPEVIKP
+123 NQKPEV
-137 EVIKPE
+137 
-143 VIKPELIKPELIK
+143 
-156 PEVLKPELIKPEL
+156 
-169 IKPEVLKPEVI
+169 IKPEVLKPEV
-180 KPEVTKPEV
+180 T
-189 IKPEVIKPEVIKPEL
+189 
-204 IKPEVIKPEVTKPE
+204 
-218 VIKPELIKPEVIKP
+218 
-232 EVTKPE
+232 
-238 VTKPEVT
+238 
-245 KPELIKPLIR
+245 KPLIR

-269 IIPEPEL
+269 IIPEREL

-286 GQETVLPSDIPAD
+286 GKETVLPSDIPAD

-322 GSIATITPVLKEE
+322 GAIATIAPVLKEE
-335 VNELIQQGQIRV
+335 VNELIQQGEIRA

-370 PTDEI
+370 PGDEI

-405 LPREISIYEQAINQ
+405 LSGEISIYEQAINR